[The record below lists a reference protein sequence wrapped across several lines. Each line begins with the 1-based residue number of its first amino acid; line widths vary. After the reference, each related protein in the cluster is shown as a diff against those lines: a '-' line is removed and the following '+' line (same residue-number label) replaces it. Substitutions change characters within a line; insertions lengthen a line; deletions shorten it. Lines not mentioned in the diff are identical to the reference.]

1 MAALRLEDLIK
12 SQKALK
18 EKEAMEQAPKEVMS
32 MEEFKKLATE
42 MGETNPGST
51 TKSLIKKGLTDK
63 TGEGLNANV
72 IKLTKVIK
80 DAAVKKGNVVGANVA
95 ALDVTPA
102 SRVERATQE
111 VDQARRVRMENQIG
125 KYVPGGT
132 GFLKEKFQ
140 VPQAMKG
147 AEAFK
152 TGFKGMFKLEN
163 LFDMSEGQS
172 QGWLGQVLR
181 RKVAKREFVNE
192 RMATEVASGRQV
204 DTRANRKTFGK
215 QFETIQKTTADFI
228 GNKQERDRLQQMSEK
243 YGDTPALRKKMAA
256 AESEAER
263 LDVKMAKS
271 NLEYRN
277 IKKADEAVPVNPMKA
292 APAEKASTAPVNPM
306 KAATAEAEKAAIDE
320 TEAENLRTV
329 GEQTETLKKIE
340 ENTSVLKN
348 LTSKLAVPVA
358 AAGAGPAATE
368 PEGSFSL
375 PNILPSRKMFSGL
388 GKGLKTAGRF
398 LGKAAVPLALATTAY
413 EGVTGY
419 NNAAEN
425 LDIKDREATFGEKM
439 SSAGGSILSGLSFG
453 LLDEKSTSK
462 GIAKFFGAGPDKS
475 AQATPVEKASVT
487 FHQAKIV
494 TDYQKEVAAGKLTP
508 DQALTAVKQ
517 LSKDPETVA
526 QAEKVFGGAKAAMV
540 TPVIAAPQAADAVYA
555 KSSENVAAA
564 QKKPELG
571 AAPVIVNAP
580 TNVSNT
586 SNFGPKA
593 PARNTESSLQQYQR
607 SKFAMSA

>member
-32 MEEFKKLATE
+32 MEELKKLTTE

-80 DAAVKKGNVVGANVA
+80 DATVKKGNVVGANVA

-102 SRVERATQE
+102 SRVERSTQE

-163 LFDMSEGQS
+163 LFDMSEGKS

-192 RMATEVASGRQV
+192 RMATEVAAGRQV
-204 DTRANRKTFGK
+204 DTRANRKSFGK

-292 APAEKASTAPVNPM
+292 A
-306 KAATAEAEKAAIDE
+306 TAEAEKAAIDE

-340 ENTSVLKN
+340 QNTSNLKD
-348 LTSKLAVPVA
+348 LSAKLAVPVA
-358 AAGAGPAATE
+358 GAAAAGE
-368 PEGSFSL
+368 S
-375 PNILPSRKMFSGL
+375 SGL
-388 GKGLKTAGRF
+388 GVGSGLGGIGSAVKRVGGGWLNKVGGMGKLAKGLGVGAVAG
-398 LGKAAVPLALATTAY
+398 LAGEGIQMGSDALKEAGYEQTGKAVGVAGTATKYAGYGAMIGSVIPGVGTAIGA
-413 EGVTGY
+413 GVGG
-419 NNAAEN
+419 
-425 LDIKDREATFGEKM
+425 LIG
-439 SSAGGSILSGLSFG
+439 AG
-453 LLDEKSTSK
+453 K
-462 GIAKFFGAGPDKS
+462 GIYDQYFGDKAK
-475 AQATPVEKASVT
+475 PVEKASIT
-487 FHQAKIV
+487 GHQAQV
-494 TDYQKEVAAGKLTP
+494 VADYQKEVAAGKLTP
-508 DQALTAVKQ
+508 EQALTAVKQ

-571 AAPVIVNAP
+571 AAPVIINSP